1 MLKWIKRN
9 LLDWYDSD
17 MNFGWNISNLWG
29 KITHPFTRTWHWLV
43 KSIQYSRL
51 LWSDF
56 DWDYSYI
63 LTLLKYKLKRTRIR
77 IKENNMVV
85 AAPVIANEILHVE
98 KLIDKFMDDDFCAE
112 EFAAHDEKWGEMKIG
127 SKPTNNPQLLEMT
140 FNRKN
145 VLTEEDE
152 EQEGKEFRVLLEK
165 REKEKQEC
173 WDEIFDS
180 MKKYM
185 QGWWD

>member
-1 MLKWIKRN
+1 
-9 LLDWYDSD
+9 
-17 MNFGWNISNLWG
+17 
-29 KITHPFTRTWHWLV
+29 
-43 KSIQYSRL
+43 
-51 LWSDF
+51 
-56 DWDYSYI
+56 
-63 LTLLKYKLKRTRIR
+63 
-77 IKENNMVV
+77 MVV